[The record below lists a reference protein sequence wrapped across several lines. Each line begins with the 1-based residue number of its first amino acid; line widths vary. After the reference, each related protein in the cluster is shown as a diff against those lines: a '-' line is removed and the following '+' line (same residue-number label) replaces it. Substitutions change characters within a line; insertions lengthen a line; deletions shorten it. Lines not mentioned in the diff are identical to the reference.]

1 MRIAITGSTGLIG
14 SALTPLFVQAGHEVV
29 RLSRPGDWDPENR
42 NVNLPAFRNIDVL
55 VHLAGENIAGGR
67 WTAAR
72 KRRIRESRTSGTR
85 LIAETLSKLDPPPG
99 AFISASAIGYYGDR
113 GDELLQETS
122 AAGTGFLAD
131 VCQQWEAATA
141 AATRA
146 GIRVVHLRLGIVL
159 SKRGGAL
166 AKMLLP
172 FQLGMG
178 GRIGSGLQ
186 YWSWIS
192 LEDAC
197 GVVEHCIQASGLH
210 GPVNVVSPAAVT
222 NLEFTRSLGRA
233 LRRPTIFP
241 LPSFAARLVLGE
253 MADPLL
259 LASARVEPTK
269 LLASRFVFRHR
280 DLEPALRFLLQR

>member
-14 SALTPLFVQAGHEVV
+14 SALAPLLVQAGHEVV
-29 RLSRPGDWDPENR
+29 RLKRPGDWDPENHK
-42 NVNLPAFRNIDVL
+42 VHLPAFRNVDAL

-67 WTAAR
+67 WTAER
-72 KRRIRESRTSGTR
+72 KRRIRESRISGTK
-85 LIAETLSKLDPPPG
+85 LIAETVSTLDPPPPVL
-99 AFISASAIGYYGDR
+99 ISASAIGYYGDR
-113 GDELLQETS
+113 GDEVLQETS
-122 AAGTGFLAD
+122 NAGTGFLAD

-141 AATRA
+141 AAARA

-159 SKRGGAL
+159 SRKGGAL

-172 FQLGMG
+172 FQFGIG

-186 YWSWIS
+186 YWSWVS
-192 LEDAC
+192 LEDVC
-197 GVVEHCIQASGLH
+197 GVVVHCIQAPSLQ

-222 NLEFTRSLGRA
+222 NIEFTRSLGRA
-233 LRRPTIFP
+233 LSRPTIFP
-241 LPSFAARLVLGE
+241 LPSFAARLALGE

-259 LASARVEPTK
+259 LASARVEPMK

-280 DLEPALRFLLQR
+280 DLDTALQVLLQR